1 VLCSRCT
8 TWKKGHP
15 GVSISMKTQ
24 SKMIEAFKVLDLDAS
39 RRLQFED
46 KEANQHNFLTA
57 LINGK
62 VQ

>member
-1 VLCSRCT
+1 
-8 TWKKGHP
+8 
-15 GVSISMKTQ
+15 MKTQ